1 MGNSGLNRIS
11 DCNDNL
17 IDEPIENSIFS
28 DLDIIDEPTE
38 SLSDTVIINRDF
50 NCDTHIVENTNDNS
64 ENRNDE

>member
-28 DLDIIDEPTE
+28 DLDIIDEPKE
-38 SLSDTVIINRDF
+38 SLSDTVIVNRDF
-50 NCDTHIVENTNDNS
+50 NCDTHIVENTNDSS